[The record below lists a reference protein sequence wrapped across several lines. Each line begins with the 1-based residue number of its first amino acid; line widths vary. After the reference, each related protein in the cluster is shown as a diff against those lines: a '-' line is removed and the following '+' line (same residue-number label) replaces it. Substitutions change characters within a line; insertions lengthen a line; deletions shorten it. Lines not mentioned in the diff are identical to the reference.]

1 MKFAVLILV
10 FLLTLLLILM
20 APPLLC
26 FTTQLLILNFLLPLF
41 SIPPSQQVFS
51 LQIEKNPISFL
62 FLNQKPLQTITQSL
76 YFPSQVRF
84 WNVES
89 LIYLYNFVPL
99 MTFSLIVSL
108 ASDQDSQ
115 LKQFYY
121 LLSILGFLHWIS
133 KSSLC
138 FRSHKNI

>member
-10 FLLTLLLILM
+10 FLLTPLLILM

-26 FTTQLLILNFLLPLF
+26 FTAQLLILNFLLPLF

-62 FLNQKPLQTITQSL
+62 FPNRKPLQTITQSL

-89 LIYLYNFVPL
+89 LIYLCHFVPL
-99 MTFSLIVSL
+99 MTFSLIASL

-133 KSSLC
+133 K
-138 FRSHKNI
+138 K

>member
-10 FLLTLLLILM
+10 FLLTPLLILM

-99 MTFSLIVSL
+99 MTFSLIASL
-108 ASDQDSQ
+108 AFDQDSQ